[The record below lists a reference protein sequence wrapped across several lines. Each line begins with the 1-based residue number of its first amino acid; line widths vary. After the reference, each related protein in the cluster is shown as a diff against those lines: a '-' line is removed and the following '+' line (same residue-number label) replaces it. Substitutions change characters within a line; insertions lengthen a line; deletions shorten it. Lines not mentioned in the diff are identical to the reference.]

1 MKKRKITQRDR
12 MFIDIFYNS
21 RCKCRINGKVST
33 MKYSDIMTE
42 LLDNNNKLGIEV
54 TDSKELNRI
63 ILELKHLK
71 E

>member
-12 MFIDIFYNS
+12 KYIDIFYNS
-21 RCKCRINGKVST
+21 RCKCRINGKVSI
-33 MKYSDIMTE
+33 MKYADIMAE
-42 LLDNNNKLGIEV
+42 LLDNDNKIGIEV

-63 ILELKHLK
+63 ILELKYLK

>member
-12 MFIDIFYNS
+12 MFIDAFYNS
-21 RCKCRINGKVST
+21 RCKCRINGKVSI
-33 MKYSDIMTE
+33 MKYADIMTE
-42 LLDNNNKLGIEV
+42 LLDNDNNLGIEV